1 VTQTF
6 VQRIPADKKGIAS
19 RNRFNITWS
28 VHGWRGRT
36 GADMTGQSNKSMDIE
51 WIKKQVEKGD
61 YQLKLHAVERASI
74 RGIDPLEVKEALLNG
89 EIIEDYPEDKRGH
102 SCLVYGKTRMGRDIH
117 VLCGMAYD
125 MLWIITVYEPDPG
138 EWVNPKT
145 RRVVK

>member
-1 VTQTF
+1 MTQTF

-36 GADMTGQSNKSMDIE
+36 GADMTGQINKSMDIE

-74 RGIDPLEVKEALLNG
+74 RGIDPLEVKEALVNG

-125 MLWIITVYEPDPG
+125 MLWIITSQMS
-138 EWVNPKT
+138 
-145 RRVVK
+145 